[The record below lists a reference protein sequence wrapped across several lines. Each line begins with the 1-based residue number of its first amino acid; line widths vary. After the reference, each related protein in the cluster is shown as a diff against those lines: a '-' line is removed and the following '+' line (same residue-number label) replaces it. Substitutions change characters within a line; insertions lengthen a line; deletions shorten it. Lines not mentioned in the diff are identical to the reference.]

1 MKKLILLLAM
11 CLSTYNVFAQESKH
25 AFSFYAA
32 PTYTNRILINKDNTS
47 STNEYINGVWNSEN
61 GVYNY
66 ALGLDYSYRLGR
78 RFILEAGLWQRQMS
92 SERFEYMIFIETS
105 PYANRERY
113 ISQQTGLSLG
123 AQYEWLKRGR
133 WSCSAGLA
141 ANGYYVYGTRINRTY
156 YHNHQVD
163 THEKVDDYRGLNTW
177 QVEGTVSAACHYHFN
192 AQWSIYAQPFYSIGG
207 TSLVKSDSYSALP
220 TCMGLRV
227 GATYKL

>member
-1 MKKLILLLAM
+1 MKKIILLLAM

-32 PTYTNRILINKDNTS
+32 PTYTNRILINKDHS
-47 STNEYINGVWNSEN
+47 FSTNEYISGEGNSEN

-66 ALGLDYSYRLGR
+66 TLGLDYSYRLGR

-92 SERFEYMIFIETS
+92 SERHQYLMFHETS
-105 PYANRERY
+105 PYAQREKF

-123 AQYEWLKRGR
+123 AQYEWLKLGH

-141 ANGYYVYGTRINRTY
+141 ANAYYVYGTHINMTY
-156 YHNHQVD
+156 YYEWQAD
-163 THEKVDDYRGLNTW
+163 THEKIDDYRALNNF

-192 AQWSIYAQPFYSIGG
+192 AKWSIYAQPFYSIGV
-207 TSLVKSDSYSALP
+207 TSLVKSDAYSALP

-227 GATYKL
+227 GTTYKL

>member
-1 MKKLILLLAM
+1 MKKIILLLAM
-11 CLSTYNVFAQESKH
+11 CLSTYNVFAQGSKH

-32 PTYTNRILINKDNTS
+32 PTYTNPIMIEKDYS
-47 STNEYINGVWNSEN
+47 PRPDEYNAGDMHSET

-66 ALGLDYSYRLGR
+66 ALGLDYSYRLGH

-92 SERFEYMIFIETS
+92 SERYEVLLHNGTM
-105 PYANRERY
+105 PYAKQEMY

-123 AQYEWLKRGR
+123 AQYEWLKLGH

-141 ANGYYVYGTRINRTY
+141 ANGYYVYGTGINLTY
-156 YHNHQVD
+156 YYGWQGD
-163 THEKVDDYRGLNTW
+163 THERIDDYRALNTW

-192 AQWSIYAQPFYSIGG
+192 AKWSIYAQPFYSIGV
-207 TSLVKSDSYSALP
+207 TSLVKSDAYSALP

-227 GATYKL
+227 GTTYKL